1 MFCICIVCD
10 GLGVGFGCL
19 GSCLEGLHY
28 STVVHSAFILER
40 QYSSGFIASFA
51 QLEAKCAWSTQDFS
65 TDTTQQLEPKQPVV
79 AGAVE
84 DVKSSVYTSTWC
96 LIAAQAN
103 WHLLQF
109 THDFLRHIADPLYFV
124 FKVLPI
130 AVQLWE
136 SLHHTMVNDVYHAA
150 RVHIGPVDGGVWR
163 MG

>member
-1 MFCICIVCD
+1 MGI
-10 GLGVGFGCL
+10 GCL

-40 QYSSGFIASFA
+40 QYSSGLIASSA
-51 QLEAKCAWSTQDFS
+51 QLEAKCAWSTQDLS
-65 TDTTQQLEPKQPVV
+65 TDTTQQLESEQPVV

-96 LIAAQAN
+96 LIADQAN

-109 THDFLRHIADPLYFV
+109 THDYLHHIADPSYFV

-130 AVQLWE
+130 VVQLWE
-136 SLHHTMVNDVYHAA
+136 SLYHTMVNDVYHAT
-150 RVHIGPVDGGVWR
+150 RVDIGPVDGGVR
-163 MG
+163 STG